1 MGNEVIDY
9 KAKVIEL
16 TEKEFE
22 SFKENLL
29 KQSTEEV
36 FYHNYEIHVKTEL
49 MEVIINECLDD
60 YLYPILYSF
69 GNGLLDYLY
78 NDFIY
83 TEYAY
88 RKPPACNSP
97 AGSGCPALR
106 WPRQW
111 RRCSRGSSRTEW
123 IRWYSRS

>member
-83 TEYAY
+83 TEYASV
-88 RKPPACNSP
+88 NT
-97 AGSGCPALR
+97 LDD
-106 WPRQW
+106 
-111 RRCSRGSSRTEW
+111 TEQFIEESIKYW
-123 IRWYSRS
+123 METKGE